1 MIINQNLAALN
12 TFNSLN
18 KNTAATAKSIQK
30 LSTGHRIN
38 GASDDAAGLA
48 ISEKMRGQ
56 ISGLKQSSS
65 NAQDGIS
72 MLQTAEGGLDQ
83 THSILQRMRQLA
95 VQSSSDTNTADDR
108 KKIQGEVDQ
117 LAKEITR
124 ISNTTEFNT
133 QNLLAGGLS
142 DTFHIGANAGQNLS
156 VSVGAMDAQSLG
168 VASHVAIANTVTA
181 NGSGLNITSV
191 ARGLAASTGYSI
203 VVGKSSALATTIT
216 TTSQADTTNPST
228 LKITGADSFTGTA
241 DTNYLV
247 KVASVTNTANGNDV
261 NSISYSKDNGVS
273 WNTVNGDLKA
283 DAGIKIDGMTVQ
295 LDTSKVTKTTGG
307 TPAVAATPGT
317 PAVAAT
323 ATTPAQP
330 ATPATAG
337 SPGTPGTS
345 TTVAGKYT
353 VGDQYSFSTKATF
366 TNMQLKLDGV
376 NVGASVNVHKGDSV
390 ASVGDTL
397 TGQTVNVQFD
407 YNKLAAAS
415 ATLGVKHTD
424 STSASVNQGEVT
436 SQATV
441 TAGIDI
447 STQKNANDA
456 ITTIDKAIN
465 TVSQQ
470 RSQIGAYQN
479 RLTNTIDNLNTSNE
493 NITASESRIRDV
505 DMASEMSN
513 YQKNNILQSAATSML
528 AKANQQPQSVLQ
540 LLQG

>member
-1 MIINQNLAALN
+1 MIINQNLSALN
-12 TFNSLN
+12 TFNSLS
-18 KNTAATAKSIQK
+18 KNTANTGKSIQR
-30 LSTGHRIN
+30 LSTGQRIN
-38 GASDDAAGLA
+38 SASDDAAGLA

-95 VQSSSDTNTADDR
+95 VQSASDTNTADDR

-168 VASHVAIANTVTA
+168 VASHIALANDVTA
-181 NGSGLNITSV
+181 NGTGLNITSV
-191 ARGLAASTGYSI
+191 ARGLAASNGYTIKVATNVAS
-203 VVGKSSALATTIT
+203 ATTIT
-216 TTSQADTTNPST
+216 TTSQADTGNTSK
-228 LKITGADSFTGTA
+228 LVITGTSSFSGTA

-247 KVASVTNTANGNDV
+247 KVASVNNTAAANDV
-261 NSISYSKDNGVS
+261 SSISYSKDNGIS

-283 DAGIKIDGMTVQ
+283 AAGVKIDGMTVH
-295 LDTSKVTKTTGG
+295 LDTATAST
-307 TPAVAATPGT
+307 AATT
-317 PAVAAT
+317 T
-323 ATTPAQP
+323 TTTTPATGT
-330 ATPATAG
+330 TPAT
-337 SPGTPGTS
+337 TT
-345 TTVAGKYT
+345 TKTVASNLGKYT
-353 VGDQYSFSTKATF
+353 VGDQYSFSTKAAVA
-366 TNMQLKLDGV
+366 NMQLKLDGV
-376 NVGASVNVHKGDSV
+376 NVGASVNVHKGDT
-390 ASVGDTL
+390 ASTIGDNS
-397 TGQTVNVQFD
+397 TGQTVSVQFD
-407 YNKLAAAS
+407 YNNLGTGDAA
-415 ATLGVKHTD
+415 LGVKHTD

-436 SQATV
+436 SQAIV

-447 STQKNANDA
+447 STQRSANDA

-493 NITASESRIRDV
+493 NITASESRIRSV

-513 YQKNNILQSAATSML
+513 YQKNNILQQAATSML